1 MRYASLAWVSLLLMV
16 TSCGY
21 GSTRERDWDDIDV
34 ERQPVEEAAIQ
45 TGATMTDIA
54 PGRGAGVFIE
64 YSSGGEWAVRL
75 ACDTKRS
82 GLACEW
88 DVYASPLGA
97 ENLLLLDQELDDDGV
112 ARENLEGGID
122 YWPTTSDELDQLWF
136 VGAPGEAVS
145 FYVLLD
151 ARFTDR
157 DRAPERFVYWVGD
170 TGVLHAGAPSNPIEL
185 VPTEP

>member
-1 MRYASLAWVSLLLMV
+1 MRSASIVRGSLLLIV

-21 GSTRERDWDDIDV
+21 GSTHEHDWDDLNV
-34 ERQPVEEAAIQ
+34 ERRPVQEAAIQ
-45 TGATMTDIA
+45 TGGTMTDIA

-64 YSSGGEWAVRL
+64 YTSGGQWAVSL
-75 ACDTKRS
+75 ACDTERS

-97 ENLLLLDQELDDDGV
+97 ENLVWVDQELDADDGV
-112 ARENLEGGID
+112 RENHEGGID
-122 YWPTTSDELDQLWF
+122 YWTTTSHELDQLWF
-136 VGAPGEAVS
+136 VGAPREPVS

-151 ARFTDR
+151 ARFVDR

-170 TGVLHAGAPSNPIEL
+170 AGVLHAGAPSNPIEL